1 MAFHCSSYLLLKWGR
16 MPSPCHFEPIELLYI
31 RVFNLLELPL
41 PDGQR
46 GAQGHA
52 SATPASISALKGV
65 CTLALAVSSAT
76 SFPRVSACV
85 VKWMRADQIAR

>member
-1 MAFHCSSYLLLKWGR
+1 GR
-16 MPSPCHFEPIELLYI
+16 QARLREFFQTGLNRY
-31 RVFNLLELPL
+31 LLELPL

-52 SATPASISALKGV
+52 SATPASISALKGF